1 MSLVQDTLVIYKREM
16 LLFRSNLR
24 TNIIRSIMF
33 PLVFIVFLGNL
44 GNTPSN
50 IPVAIVNLAGNV
62 QSQQFISALS
72 QQNALSVKAI
82 TTQQQAINMLDS
94 DQVNVVIII
103 LPQFNGQVQNAPT
116 IDVYYLNQQLSL
128 GNSLQFITS
137 TAQKFNS
144 QVSSVQQKAYLP
156 GAAAGSAQISFTPT
170 YGTSSSYRDFLTGS
184 VVVMVAVFGATFG
197 GGMSIIMDRQ
207 LGNLKAFLITP
218 INKNAIVFG
227 KLLYGA
233 TTAVLYSMF
242 ALLIGLAF
250 GVTVAMGIAG
260 LLWIIPIVIL
270 TSFGFTGLTI
280 VLASRINR
288 IEVYTIAAQAISM
301 PIWFISG
308 AFFPTSS
315 MPGWLQAVSAVDPL
329 TYATNGVRDVII
341 NGSYPLGAAAFNIF
355 VQLAF
360 IGIMV
365 YLGMRMFRGTIEE
378 GK

>member
-1 MSLVQDTLVIYKREM
+1 MSILQDTLIIYKREM
-16 LLFRSNLR
+16 MLFRANLR

-50 IPVAIVNLAGNV
+50 IPVAVVNLAGGI

-72 QQNALSVKAI
+72 QQNTLSIQAV
-82 TTQQQAINMLDS
+82 TTQQQALNMLNS
-94 DQVNVVIII
+94 GQVNLVIII
-103 LPQFNGQVQNAPT
+103 LPQFNGQAQASPT
-116 IDVYYLNQQLSL
+116 VYVYYLNQQLLL
-128 GNSLQFITS
+128 GNSLQFIST

-144 QVSSVQQKAYLP
+144 QINSVQQKAYLP
-156 GAAAGSAQISFTPT
+156 SASGPAQISFNPT

-250 GVTVAMGIAG
+250 GVTLAMGPIG
-260 LLWIIPIVIL
+260 LLWIIPLVVL

-341 NGSYPLGAAAFNIF
+341 SGYYPLGVAAFDIL
-355 VQLAF
+355 VQFAF
-360 IGIMV
+360 IAVMV
-365 YLGMRMFRGTIEE
+365 YLGIRMFRGTIEE
-378 GK
+378 Q